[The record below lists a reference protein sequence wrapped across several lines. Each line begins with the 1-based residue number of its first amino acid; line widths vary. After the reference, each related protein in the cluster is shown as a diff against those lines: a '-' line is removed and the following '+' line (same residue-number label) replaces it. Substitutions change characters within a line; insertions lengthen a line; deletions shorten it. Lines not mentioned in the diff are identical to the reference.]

1 MGTRNREGGFYIP
14 DELERFNADVAVR
27 QLSKAARLSQ
37 GGTWTPEQRADA
49 DKLAGFVSTWGTW
62 AKATPSAVAEQ
73 RERLELDGLFAPA
86 LIGPLAELRASL
98 QRYEL
103 KCHEKAKRA
112 ESSGS
117 LPSCLVAQLDAQ
129 LDDLDPVVASGP
141 LPRPERRKVDAAS
154 RRTTQNRPRK
164 LERGRT
170 LLQREPLLAAAR
182 GLDLDHGPQD
192 LLVALIDFA
201 DARGTCWKST
211 RTLAAR
217 LGRSVRSVRRW
228 RSELEALGLVTVDN
242 FRRPNGRQGACTY
255 RLQLDLLTVA
265 RADTADHVIRAD
277 TAGAERAQLV
287 EVAAETPES
296 ALRPNVIRAD
306 TMSAPEQKNYEKT
319 YAAEAVEVDASPLQ
333 AQLARASTA
342 FAASLGR
349 RAALQAKEATAT
361 QLQAV
366 DDYTASSEIP
376 RAHTATPQLVQELL
390 GDGAILAAQALRENA
405 AGVERC
411 ALIAQKNSTRN
422 AAGYL
427 LMMLRQGQHKWI
439 GDEQERS
446 DGRTARPER
455 HLVAV

>member
-1 MGTRNREGGFYIP
+1 MGTRSREGGFYIP

-37 GGTWTPEQRADA
+37 GGTWTPELRADA
-49 DKLAGFVSTWGTW
+49 DKLAGFFSTWGTW
-62 AKATPSAVAEQ
+62 AKATPSDVAEQ

-86 LIGPLAELRASL
+86 LIGPLAELRASFE
-98 QRYEL
+98 RYER
-103 KCHEKAKRA
+103 KCHEKAERA
-112 ESSGS
+112 EQSGS
-117 LPSCLVAQLDAQ
+117 LPSCLVAQLDA
-129 LDDLDPVVASGP
+129 LDLDPVVASGP

-154 RRTTQNRPRK
+154 RRTTTNRPRK
-164 LERGRT
+164 LERKRLWKERER
-170 LLQREPLLAAAR
+170 LLEAAR
-182 GLDLDHGPQD
+182 GLGLDNGPRQ
-192 LLVALIDFA
+192 LLEVLIDLA
-201 DARGTCWKST
+201 DARGTCWHSS
-211 RTLAAR
+211 RTLAVR
-217 LGRSVRSVRRW
+217 LGRSERCVRRW
-228 RSELEALGLVTVDN
+228 RSELEAEGLVTVDN

-306 TMSAPEQKNYEKT
+306 TVSAPEQKYFEKT
-319 YAAEAVEVDASPLQ
+319 YAAEAVEVDASPFE
-333 AQLARASTA
+333 AQLARISERCI
-342 FAASLGR
+342 AASLDR
-349 RAALQAKEATAT
+349 RAALQAQEATAT

-366 DDYTASSEIP
+366 DDYTAGSELP
-376 RAHTATPQLVQELL
+376 SAHTATSQLVPELL
-390 GDGAILAAQALRENA
+390 NDGAILAAQALRENA

-427 LMMLRQGQHKWI
+427 LQMLRQGQHHWI
-439 GDEQERS
+439 GEEQERS